1 MILSHK
7 KKFIYIHV
15 YKVAGTSIRTVLKEY
30 DDLSYSDFSFVENV
44 KFYIGKRINFL
55 SRWAIDHINANQLK
69 LHLSENVF
77 NTYFKFA
84 FVRNPWGWQVSLY
97 HYMLQYKEHHQHKL
111 ISKMKS
117 FDEYIEWRI
126 NNDMGLQKDF
136 LYDKNG
142 KLLVD
147 FVGKFE
153 NLQEDFDIICS
164 KIPIN
169 QTNLPFANSSQHT
182 HYKDYYNAYT
192 KELVSKAFSKDIEAF
207 NYDF

>member
-15 YKVAGTSIRTVLKEY
+15 YKVAGTSIRSILQEY
-30 DDLSYSDFSFVENV
+30 DDQSSADFPLIENV
-44 KFYIGKRINFL
+44 KFFLGKRLNYF
-55 SRWAIDHINANQLK
+55 SKWAIDHINAREIKSL
-69 LHLSENVF
+69 LPEEVF

-84 FVRNPWGWQVSLY
+84 FVRNPWDWQVSLY
-97 HYMLQYKEHHQHKL
+97 HYMLQYSKHPQHRL

-126 NNDMGLQKDF
+126 SSDMELQKDF

-142 KLLVD
+142 KILVD
-147 FVGKFE
+147 YIGKFE
-153 NLQEDFDIICS
+153 NLQDDFNIICS

-169 QTNLPFANSSQHT
+169 YSKLPLANPSKHG
-182 HYKDYYNAYT
+182 HYKDYYNNHT
-192 KELVSKAFSKDIEAF
+192 KELIYKAFQKDIEIF
-207 NYDF
+207 NYEF